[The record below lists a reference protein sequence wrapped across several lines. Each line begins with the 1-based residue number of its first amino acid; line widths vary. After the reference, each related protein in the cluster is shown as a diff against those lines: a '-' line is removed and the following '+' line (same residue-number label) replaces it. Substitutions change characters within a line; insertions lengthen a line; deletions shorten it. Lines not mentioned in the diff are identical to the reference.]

1 MRKNSQKNSKT
12 TKLQKGVVKK
22 RTTKRQTKELPVGS
36 SSTSQIMEK
45 AIVLAPL
52 LEKPSIVDLIRSIQT
67 AEGNFDCFGT
77 ANGYCDQW
85 ECRWRTFCLLSR
97 KNEE

>member
-1 MRKNSQKNSKT
+1 MTKNSQKTNKRA
-12 TKLQKGVVKK
+12 KLQKTVVKK
-22 RTTKRQTKELPVGS
+22 KTTKRQTKESPVGS

-52 LEKPSIVDLIRSIQT
+52 VERPSMVDLIRSIQR

-85 ECRWRTFCLLSR
+85 GCRWRTFCLPSR